1 MSDRVHYAATLMAAA
16 RSPDDMRRRLPSGS
30 RRADSQSRGPR
41 PRLLIMNA
49 IVTSLEMTSRAQL
62 VRGLP
67 APAEIAFDEAGPE
80 SADLVRD
87 TYNRIWEPL
96 AAVGRTGW
104 SAEQWA
110 RELARPVVHAWLARI
125 HNDIAGL
132 AELETEAGNAVG
144 IVVFGLV
151 PDLVG
156 KGFGAAF
163 LTDVIERAWELR
175 TSPDGQPARVWLETS
190 SLDHAHAL
198 RNYTS
203 RGFRVFATGEH

>member
-1 MSDRVHYAATLMAAA
+1 MM
-16 RSPDDMRRRLPSGS
+16 
-30 RRADSQSRGPR
+30 
-41 PRLLIMNA
+41 LIMDA
-49 IVTSLEMTSRAQL
+49 VVTSLEMTSRAQL
-62 VRGLP
+62 LRGLP
-67 APAEIAFDEAGPE
+67 APVEIAFDDAGPE

-110 RELARPVVHAWLARI
+110 RELGHPAVHAWLARI

-132 AELETEAGNAVG
+132 AELEAEAGNVVG

-151 PDLVG
+151 PEFVG

-163 LTDVIERAWELR
+163 LTDVIERAWALP
-175 TSPDGQPARVWLETS
+175 TSPADQPVRVWVETS
-190 SLDHAHAL
+190 SLDHPHAL

-203 RGFRVFATGEH
+203 RGFRVFATCER